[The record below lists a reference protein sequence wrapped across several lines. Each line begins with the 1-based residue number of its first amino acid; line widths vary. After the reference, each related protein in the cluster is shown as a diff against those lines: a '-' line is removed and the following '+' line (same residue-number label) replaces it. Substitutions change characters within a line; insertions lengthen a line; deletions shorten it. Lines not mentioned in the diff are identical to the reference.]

1 MKRIWSILFQQRGS
15 VVKITALVLLYFGI
29 NSYLSFATDT
39 FATFSTGF
47 YGAGLDMAMRN
58 GRPVIGVM
66 YILYA
71 LSGLSNVSF
80 YYISSLLALLFLV
93 CSVWIYQSTL
103 TRYGVKENI
112 GILLAFASV
121 ANIFIIEYFMFI
133 EKCGFMLAILL
144 NVIGVYWIEKFFDDH
159 KIRHCCF
166 SMVSMILAAFTY
178 QGTIA
183 LFVILSMPF
192 ASRRAKTFRQYFLN
206 GTAILVTYI
215 SSALINLLAF
225 RFIFKN
231 TRISAEI
238 NYFAQLKSVLEGVG
252 YNSKFTF
259 NILPPYVF
267 LTAGYVCFFTAL
279 VWSMVYLKK
288 RLWRILNVFNI
299 VIAAFLFSTASIIQG
314 SGWWSTRVVYPLASV
329 VAVLAINIFIDEKE
343 TMNIFVQRIL
353 RITSLLAILLVL
365 LFQYFAF
372 NKIYIDKYKSNALDE
387 YRYTYIYQEI
397 CDYKESTG
405 KDITQIAF
413 YEDAKRYD
421 AQYRNLYDT
430 GDLVVSAFT
439 TPWSDIS
446 AMNYYL
452 KTNYVKV
459 DPEEKYKEY
468 FSGKDWNCLSQE
480 QLIFD
485 EDTLHLCVY

>member
-183 LFVILSMPF
+183 LFVILSMQIG
-192 ASRRAKTFRQYFLN
+192 RAH
-206 GTAILVTYI
+206 V
-215 SSALINLLAF
+215 
-225 RFIFKN
+225 
-231 TRISAEI
+231 
-238 NYFAQLKSVLEGVG
+238 
-252 YNSKFTF
+252 
-259 NILPPYVF
+259 
-267 LTAGYVCFFTAL
+267 
-279 VWSMVYLKK
+279 
-288 RLWRILNVFNI
+288 
-299 VIAAFLFSTASIIQG
+299 
-314 SGWWSTRVVYPLASV
+314 
-329 VAVLAINIFIDEKE
+329 
-343 TMNIFVQRIL
+343 
-353 RITSLLAILLVL
+353 
-365 LFQYFAF
+365 
-372 NKIYIDKYKSNALDE
+372 
-387 YRYTYIYQEI
+387 
-397 CDYKESTG
+397 
-405 KDITQIAF
+405 
-413 YEDAKRYD
+413 
-421 AQYRNLYDT
+421 
-430 GDLVVSAFT
+430 
-439 TPWSDIS
+439 
-446 AMNYYL
+446 
-452 KTNYVKV
+452 
-459 DPEEKYKEY
+459 
-468 FSGKDWNCLSQE
+468 
-480 QLIFD
+480 
-485 EDTLHLCVY
+485 